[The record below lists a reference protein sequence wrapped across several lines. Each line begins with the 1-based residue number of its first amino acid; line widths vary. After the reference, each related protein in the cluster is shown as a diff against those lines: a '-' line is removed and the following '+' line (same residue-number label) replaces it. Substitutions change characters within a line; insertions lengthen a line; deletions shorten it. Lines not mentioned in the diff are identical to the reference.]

1 MPQACSTE
9 KRRLRQGKI
18 SVKAQP
24 LPGVE
29 NVMAHYLSRHLRDRT
44 DWILDPSVFKCLN
57 NQFGP
62 LQVDLFATRFSRQL
76 PRFFSW
82 RPDPEAEATDA
93 FTQDWSSILGF
104 AHPPWCLIPRV
115 LRKVRSE
122 EASLVLVTPLW
133 PSQAW
138 FPDLMEMLM
147 DSPIELPQM
156 AGVITRSPN
165 CDCPVGETPPR
176 LVACNIS
183 GKDSDKQLSSSWLH
197 GEARPMP
204 IMTQHGKPGKHGVL
218 GKGYIPLRQIY
229 ATC

>member
-1 MPQACSTE
+1 MGGTKSPLITAQVKELWSWCLQ
-9 KRRLRQGKI
+9 RKI
-18 SVKAQP
+18 SVKAQH
-24 LPGVE
+24 LPGVK
-29 NVMAHYLSRHLRDRT
+29 NVMADYLSRHLRDRT
-44 DWILDPSVFKCLN
+44 DWILDPSVFRCLN

-76 PRFFSW
+76 LCFFSW

-93 FTQDWSSILGF
+93 FTQDWSGF

-156 AGVITRSPN
+156 A
-165 CDCPVGETPPR
+165 
-176 LVACNIS
+176 
-183 GKDSDKQLSSSWLH
+183 
-197 GEARPMP
+197 
-204 IMTQHGKPGKHGVL
+204 
-218 GKGYIPLRQIY
+218 
-229 ATC
+229 